1 MLNKLAL
8 AGTAGERRER
18 SYAGLPGQA
27 QEASSREM
35 TMSNADSK
43 GVERYVQLG
52 REYLARR
59 QKLRADM
66 RQARFDTIAV
76 HGMYSV
82 EEAFARGQ
90 GGVIEPIFPSTS
102 QGYRDSDEM
111 EAGLAYRI
119 PTWCYSRII
128 NPTNSFLEDTLS
140 LLEAYGCP
148 FDASAFCTASGMA
161 AIKMAVEPLLVLPE
175 TGGEEVNFVSS
186 AQVYGGTFQL
196 FNVRMK
202 ERRAQVRWVARPWEI
217 AEWERLVDDRTRF
230 LYTEMPSNPQQACSD
245 LEALA
250 KLAHRFQVPLIVD
263 STIATPALMRPL
275 QHGADV
281 VVHSL
286 TKTIGSGG
294 AAIGGAVIARH
305 DLTGRHLA
313 PEARADYAT
322 WLKLWPGRDSGPCM
336 SPFSAYLFLNE
347 VRTLRI
353 KVEWFSR
360 NTLAVAEYLARHPR
374 VETVDYL
381 GLAAHPLH
389 ELAARYMRLVD
400 SARPVFGHLLSFTIK
415 GGAKDARRFFDGL
428 QRIFRA
434 TDLGRIKSVATIP
447 AISTHSQQGEEGRR
461 LAGIPPTMVRL
472 CVGGEHADDI
482 IKDLDQALK
491 KI

>member
-1 MLNKLAL
+1 MSK
-8 AGTAGERRER
+8 AG
-18 SYAGLPGQA
+18 SP
-27 QEASSREM
+27 
-35 TMSNADSK
+35 
-43 GVERYVQLG
+43 GVERYVQQG

-59 QKLRADM
+59 KEQRAEI
-66 RQARFDTIAV
+66 RKAHFDTIAV

-82 EEAFARGQ
+82 AEAFAQGQ
-90 GGVIEPIFPSTS
+90 GGIIEPIFPSTS

-111 EAGLAYRI
+111 EAGLAYQI

-148 FDASAFCTASGMA
+148 FDASAFCTSSGMA
-161 AIKMAVEPLLVLPE
+161 AIKQAVEPLLALPE
-175 TGGEEVNFVSS
+175 SGGHEVNFVSS

-202 ERRAQVRWVARPWEI
+202 ERGAMVRWVAKPWEN
-217 AEWERLVDDRTRF
+217 AEWERLVDERTRF

-250 KLAHRFQVPLIVD
+250 KLAHRFQIPLIVD

-305 DLTGRHLA
+305 GLTSRHLA
-313 PEARADYAT
+313 PEAREDYAT

-336 SPFSAYLFLNE
+336 SPFSAYFFLNE

-360 NTLAVAEYLARHPR
+360 NTMAVAGFLAGHPK

-381 GLAAHPLH
+381 GLKDHPLH
-389 ELAARYMRLVD
+389 GLASRYMRLVD
-400 SARPVFGHLLSFTIK
+400 SERPLFGHLLSFTVR
-415 GGAKDARRFFDGL
+415 GGAADARRFFDAL

-461 LAGIPPTMVRL
+461 LAGIPATMVRL

-482 IKDLDQALK
+482 IKDLDQALNK
-491 KI
+491 T

>member
-1 MLNKLAL
+1 MSDAHPKGMEGYIRL
-8 AGTAGERRER
+8 G
-18 SYAGLPGQA
+18 
-27 QEASSREM
+27 QEA
-35 TMSNADSK
+35 A
-43 GVERYVQLG
+43 
-52 REYLARR
+52 ARR
-59 QKLRADM
+59 KKQRSEIRK
-66 RQARFDTIAV
+66 ARFDTIAV

-82 EEAFARGQ
+82 EEAFAQGQ
-90 GGVIEPIFPSTS
+90 GGVMEPIFPSTS

-111 EAGLAYRI
+111 EAGLAYKI

-140 LLEAYGCP
+140 LLEAYGCA
-148 FDASAFCTASGMA
+148 FDASAFCTSSGMA
-161 AIKMAVEPLLVLPE
+161 AIKMAAEPFLALD
-175 TGGEEVNFVSS
+175 GAAGQAVNFVSS

-196 FNVRMK
+196 FNLRMK
-202 ERRAQVRWVARPWEI
+202 ERNASVRWVAKPWET
-217 AEWERLVDDRTRF
+217 AEWEKQVDKNTRF
-230 LYTEMPSNPQQACSD
+230 IYTEMPSNPQQACCD
-245 LEALA
+245 LQALA
-250 KLAHRFQVPLIVD
+250 KLAHSFDIPLIVD

-275 QHGADV
+275 QHGADI

-305 DLTGRHLA
+305 DLTSRHLA
-313 PEARADYAT
+313 AEARADFAT

-360 NTLAVAEYLARHPR
+360 NTLAVAEYLAGHAK
-374 VETVDYL
+374 VESVDYL
-381 GLAAHPLH
+381 GLKAHPLH
-389 ELAARYMRLVD
+389 ELASRYMRLVD
-400 SARPVFGHLLSFTIK
+400 SDRPVFGHLMSFTIK
-415 GGAKDARRFFDGL
+415 GGARDARRFFDGL

-482 IKDLDQALK
+482 IKDLDQALNK
-491 KI
+491 T